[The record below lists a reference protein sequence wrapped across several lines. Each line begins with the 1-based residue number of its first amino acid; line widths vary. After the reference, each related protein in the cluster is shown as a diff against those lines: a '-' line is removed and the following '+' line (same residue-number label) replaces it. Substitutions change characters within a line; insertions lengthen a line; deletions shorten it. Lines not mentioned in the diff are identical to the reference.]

1 MITAELTHSDEL
13 DINAQAGDILYI
25 HGHATLVE
33 NTPTGNA
40 ELVLSVEGIEENSV
54 YFVPAG
60 FAIGTGPSLEVHFVY
75 NVPDDR
81 EVNISLTAEGGYIL
95 DDESIDYILIS
106 ADDSVLIDTPAL
118 NVGLGFG
125 LFLATM
131 FMFVWFFRS
140 KK

>member
-106 ADDSVLIDTPAL
+106 GGDESVVDSMGII
-118 NVGLGFG
+118 GGIMI
-125 LFLATM
+125 FLAM
-131 FMFVWFFRS
+131 FAIIIFYFKR
-140 KK
+140 K